1 MGGLQDRNGLSGP
14 WNALQEGKQYMHV
27 KDKNVLRLLFWE
39 TTVGCNLKCM
49 HCRAVAEPG
58 RSPEELTT
66 EEARGF
72 VDDLASF
79 SNPILILSGGEPLY
93 RPDILEIASYAS
105 EKEVRVALATNGTL
119 VDGGMAKRIHEAGVQ
134 RASISID
141 GIDAKTHD
149 AFRGADGA
157 FETALEGARHLRRSG
172 VEVQFNTTVTRHN
185 IDELPQIVAMAERE
199 GAKAL
204 HIFLLVPVGCGL
216 EVSEEQQISDE
227 EYERVLNW
235 YYEASRKTRMEM
247 RATCAPH
254 YYRIIRQRAREEGR
268 KVTPKTDGMA
278 AMTKGCLAGS
288 AVCFVSYKGDVM
300 PCGYF
305 PVPAGNVRQQSIKE
319 IWETSELFDELRNPD
334 ILEGKCGV
342 CEYRMVCGG
351 CRARAYGETG
361 NYLEE
366 EPFCVYEPQM
376 KPKGEPAGQDGPM
389 PVI

>member
-1 MGGLQDRNGLSGP
+1 
-14 WNALQEGKQYMHV
+14 MHGA
-27 KDKNVLRLLFWE
+27 DKNALRLLFWE

-58 RSPEELTT
+58 RSPEELST
-66 EEARGF
+66 EEALAF
-72 VDDLASF
+72 VDDLAGF

-93 RPDILEIASYAS
+93 RPDILEIASHATG
-105 EKEVRVALATNGTL
+105 KGVRVALATNGTL
-119 VDGGMAKRIHEAGVQ
+119 VDEPMARAIRSAGIK

-141 GIDAKTHD
+141 GTDAKTHD
-149 AFRGADGA
+149 AFRGVNGA
-157 FETALEGARHLRRSG
+157 FDAALNGARRLRANE

-185 IDELPQIVAMAERE
+185 IDDLPEIVALAERE

-216 EVSEEQQISDE
+216 EVSDAQQISDV

-235 YYEASRKTRMEM
+235 FYDASRKTRMEM

-278 AMTKGCLAGS
+278 AMTKGCLAGT
-288 AVCFVSYKGDVM
+288 AVCFVSYKGDVL

-305 PVPAGNVRQQSIKE
+305 PVRAGNVREQSIKE
-319 IWETSELFDELRNPD
+319 IWETSELFDELRNPEL
-334 ILEGKCGV
+334 LEGKCGV

-361 NYLEE
+361 NYLGE

-376 KPKGEPAGQDGPM
+376 KPPKAARGSRPEPAAEGTDRPLSIG
-389 PVI
+389 

>member
-1 MGGLQDRNGLSGP
+1 MFRG
-14 WNALQEGKQYMHV
+14 E
-27 KDKNVLRLLFWE
+27 DKNRLRILFWE
-39 TTVGCNLKCM
+39 TTVGCNLKCI
-49 HCRAVAEPG
+49 HCRAAAEPG

-66 EEARGF
+66 AEAIRF

-79 SNPILILSGGEPLY
+79 ADPILILSGGEPLY
-93 RPDILEIASYAS
+93 RPDILDIAAHATG
-105 EKEVRVALATNGTL
+105 KGVRVAMATNGTL
-119 VDGGMAKRIHEAGVQ
+119 VDAETAAKIAAAGIQ

-141 GIDAKTHD
+141 GVDAGTHD
-149 AFRGADGA
+149 DFRGVDGA
-157 FETALEGARHLRRSG
+157 FRTALSGGRHLRRNG

-185 IDELPQIVAMAERE
+185 IDELPEIVALAERE
-199 GAKAL
+199 GAVAL

-216 EVSEEQQISDE
+216 EVSGEQQISDA

-235 YYEASRKTRMEM
+235 FYEASRKTEMEM

-268 KVTPKTDGMA
+268 KVTPKADGMA

-288 AVCFVSYKGDVM
+288 SVCFVSYRGEVF

-305 PVPAGNVRQQSIKE
+305 PVAAGSIREQSIRE
-319 IWETSELFDELRNPD
+319 IWETSPLFDELRNPQL
-334 ILEGKCGV
+334 LEGKCGV

-361 NYLEE
+361 NYLSE
-366 EPFCVYEPQM
+366 EPFCVYEPKM
-376 KPKGEPAGQDGPM
+376 KARRTVNSGGSLLS
-389 PVI
+389 IT